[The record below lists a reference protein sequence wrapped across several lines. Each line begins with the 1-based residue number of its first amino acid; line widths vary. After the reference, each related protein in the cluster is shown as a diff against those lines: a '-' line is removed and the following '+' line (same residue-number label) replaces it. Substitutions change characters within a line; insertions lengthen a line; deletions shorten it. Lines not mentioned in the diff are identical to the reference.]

1 MSAAAFRRE
10 IDRRGALHELI
21 GRYSQALMATLMQSV
36 ACNTLHH
43 VQERCCRWLLT
54 THDRMHSDQFE
65 LSHEFLAIML
75 GSRRPTVTLVAGT
88 LQRAGL
94 IPYKHGRITVLDR
107 KGLEAGSCECYATIC
122 RHFARLRL

>member
-1 MSAAAFRRE
+1 
-10 IDRRGALHELI
+10 
-21 GRYSQALMATLMQSV
+21 
-36 ACNTLHH
+36 
-43 VQERCCRWLLT
+43 
-54 THDRMHSDQFE
+54 MHSDQFE

-94 IPYKHGRITVLDR
+94 IRYKHGRITVLDR